1 MNMKQYE
8 TLIIGA
14 LRELGEAAQNIS
26 QEIYPIVPLPRS
38 KTFIFTPRV
47 TWPLFYDSCVY
58 FTECGLSDRRFYNIS
73 SYSTSI
79 CEAIMKDCKYQ
90 PSKILR
96 ALRNIQAATAWCEA
110 RTEGRKRAA
119 EEILRQQSRA
129 VEILEAEATLQALK

>member
-8 TLIIGA
+8 ALIIGA

-26 QEIYPIVPLPRS
+26 QEIYPIVPLPRPKS
-38 KTFIFTPRV
+38 FVFTPGV
-47 TWPLFYDSCVY
+47 YWPLFRENSVY
-58 FTECGLSDRRFYNIS
+58 FTGCVFRDRHTYRIS
-73 SYSTSI
+73 NNAGYIGATI
-79 CEAIMKDCKYQ
+79 MEACKYQ
-90 PSKILR
+90 PRKILS
-96 ALRNIQAATAWCEA
+96 ALRNIQAATDWCYA